1 MYHTIT
7 KEDEMDWDQE
17 IENDRLKGMI
27 IVYQEHIDVLE
38 KETKELKDK
47 IVFLE
52 TQLEYK
58 SYGPPTYEEV
68 SAS

>member
-1 MYHTIT
+1 MYRTIT

-58 SYGPPTYEEV
+58 SYGPPVYEELAT
-68 SAS
+68 S

>member
-1 MYHTIT
+1 MYRTIT

-38 KETKELKDK
+38 KENKELKAK
-47 IVFLE
+47 TAFLQK
-52 TQLEYK
+52 QLEYK
-58 SYGPPTYEEV
+58 SYGPPIYEE
-68 SAS
+68 SAAT

>member
-1 MYHTIT
+1 MIT
-7 KEDEMDWDQE
+7 KRDEMDWDQE

-58 SYGPPTYEEV
+58 SYGPPAYEEV
-68 SAS
+68 STS

>member
-1 MYHTIT
+1 
-7 KEDEMDWDQE
+7 MDWDQE

-47 IVFLE
+47 IVFLKI
-52 TQLEYK
+52 LICSFK
-58 SYGPPTYEEV
+58 KLFVNS
-68 SAS
+68 